1 MKKIKILLFVIAC
14 LSGGAAGAQQML
26 DGPFTIKAWGGI
38 ASKDSDI
45 IGWHVSLGGEYKIGR
60 WGLDVDLA
68 RSINDSPTL
77 QAVDYSVAP
86 SVRHYVDRKQHFFLT
101 TGGNLQW
108 GDIALSA
115 DVARGQRYWLGY
127 LFAGLGAKINFLPLD
142 RKVNFGFEL
151 SATLP
156 LLFFG
161 NFDSWTLNLQFRSMQ
176 LNSGFFINF

>member
-26 DGPFTIKAWGGI
+26 DGPFTIKAGGGI

-86 SVRHYVDRKQHFFLT
+86 SVRHYVDRKQHFYLT
-101 TGGNLQW
+101 TGGSLQW
-108 GDIALSA
+108 GDAASPA
-115 DVARGQRYWLGY
+115 VAAKAQRYWFGY
-127 LFAGLGAKINFLPLD
+127 LFAGFGVKINFLPLD
-142 RKVNFGFEL
+142 KKVNFGFDC
-151 SATLP
+151 SVTLP
-156 LLFFG
+156 LLFYG
-161 NFDSWTLNLQFRSMQ
+161 NFDAWTQNLLFRSMQ
-176 LNSGFFINF
+176 TNGGFFINF

>member
-1 MKKIKILLFVIAC
+1 MKRLKILLFVIAC

-26 DGPFTIKAWGGI
+26 DGPFSIKVGGGVTSSNLGI
-38 ASKDSDI
+38 ESWS
-45 IGWHVSLGGEYKIGR
+45 VTFGGEYKIGR
-60 WGLDVDLA
+60 CGLAVDLS
-68 RSINDSPTL
+68 RSIADNPTIK
-77 QAVDYSVAP
+77 AVNYSVAP

-108 GDIALSA
+108 GDIASSA
-115 DVARGQRYWLGY
+115 DVAREQRYWLGY